1 MSKTNCS
8 KTLSIQSGKVS
19 MSGAMVG
26 QVGQSATANSRTV
39 QKSMRQSVKSM
50 DQSVSTM
57 VITEPWPVP
66 MLPST
71 TIHTIIVPRLPSS
84 CLTWLVSTVLRPSL
98 MKQLISMTVL
108 PTLEALVVVKEQTLK
123 LMPKGCCNHQLLR
136 AIKVNTGPWD
146 LTWPLK
152 EKMTVISGTTLIQ
165 TSWSRVKP
173 SIVTWKATTIPLCFL
188 IRWKGKQSSVKAS
201 KSSITHGSRR

>member
-19 MSGAMVG
+19 MSGVMVG

-57 VITEPWPVP
+57 VITELWLVP

-71 TIHTIIVPRLPSS
+71 TIHTIIVPKLLLS

-152 EKMTVISGTTLIQ
+152 EKTTVISGTTRIQ

-173 SIVTWKATTIPLCFL
+173 STVTWRATMTPSCFL
-188 IRWKGKQSSVKAS
+188 TPLKGKRSSAKEI